1 NLQAQGKFDGGT
13 YDAKLGKLILE
24 HELVPLLHG
33 DIMVKRIELDQPN
46 VNVVMVEQTPKEAKP
61 ASEKERAEKP
71 AKEAEPTEKTKDK
84 QLTFRIDN
92 VLLSDGNVTIQQE
105 GDPKSKTE
113 LKGIKITLQNVT
125 TAPMAP
131 SLLQGLSGDGDFFAK
146 EFDTTRLKIWDV
158 GGKLSENQGDHE
170 LRDLAL
176 KTDYGTLKA
185 STTVNFNS
193 NPFVYQS
200 TFLADQ
206 IDLNKL
212 TNSRSGFGPASLDLS
227 ANGFGVSPKDF
238 KGTGNLKL
246 EKG

>member
-1 NLQAQGKFDGGT
+1 MKTVVKVALVLILLTAAALLFVLFHDFDSPELGQKVLKKASAATGIQLNATGFKFNVRKGLFVENLQAQGKFDGGS

-33 DIMVKRIELDQPN
+33 DIMVKRIEIDQPN
-46 VNVVMVEQTPKEAKP
+46 VNVTMVEQAPKEAKP

-131 SLLQGLSGDGDFFAK
+131 SLLQGLSGNGDFFAK
-146 EFDTTRLKIWDV
+146 EIDTTSLKITDV
-158 GGKLSENQGDHE
+158 AGKLTANQG
-170 LRDLAL
+170 
-176 KTDYGTLKA
+176 
-185 STTVNFNS
+185 
-193 NPFVYQS
+193 Q
-200 TFLADQ
+200 
-206 IDLNKL
+206 
-212 TNSRSGFGPASLDLS
+212 
-227 ANGFGVSPKDF
+227 
-238 KGTGNLKL
+238 
-246 EKG
+246 